1 MKEIWKDIE
10 GYEGKYE
17 ISNFGRIKS
26 YAQKKNGKITEE
38 YTDKKGYKTI
48 FLYDKPQHGK
58 WHKIHRLVASAF
70 IDNPDNLPQV
80 NHKDENKENNRVDN
94 LEWCTNDYNNHY
106 GTRSKRASE
115 SNTCCVTTSKKVYSI
130 DENGNVE
137 YFGSI
142 GEAERQTGICHAN
155 ICRTLVGK
163 TKHAGNR
170 KWYYTNCKSPTTT
183 ERKGASDELVM

>member
-26 YAQKKNGKITEE
+26 YAQKKNGKITEG

-80 NHKDENKENNRVDN
+80 NHKDENKENNYDSN
-94 LEWCTNDYNNHY
+94 LEWCTCYYNNNY
-106 GTRSKRASE
+106 GT
-115 SNTCCVTTSKKVYSI
+115 KKERLSRVYNKNLHQATVKSVIQFDKNMNIINIFKSI
-130 DENGNVE
+130 R
-137 YFGSI
+137 
-142 GEAERQTGICHAN
+142 EAER
-155 ICRTLVGK
+155 K
-163 TKHAGNR
+163 TKINNGNISECCQGNR
-170 KWYYTNCKSPTTT
+170 KTAGGYIWKYEN
-183 ERKGASDELVM
+183 

>member
-1 MKEIWKDIE
+1 M
-10 GYEGKYE
+10 
-17 ISNFGRIKS
+17 
-26 YAQKKNGKITEE
+26 
-38 YTDKKGYKTI
+38 
-48 FLYDKPQHGK
+48 
-58 WHKIHRLVASAF
+58 
-70 IDNPDNLPQV
+70 PQV

-115 SNTCCVTTSKKVYSI
+115 SNTCCVTTSKKVHSI

-137 YFGSI
+137 YFDSI
-142 GEAERQTGICHAN
+142 GEAERQTGIYHAN